1 MAEYSFVKHTDVPD
15 RVSQVTDLSLDAF
28 SEMDATPCF
37 DIAYTEWFL
46 QRPGCEPERCV
57 AALKDEQMV
66 SMALVTLHDMRL
78 GGRLLRCGVIDS
90 VATHPSHR
98 EKGLAHR
105 LMEEAH
111 EVLREGGA
119 DAAVVYTDPQRPSY
133 LLFQGMGYINRAF
146 FRLMRGD
153 SPKPQIDMDVHEA
166 TPAEYGRIIELLDD
180 FYSSH
185 EGFVPVTEKLWS
197 WRKIDRAPVSEV
209 EVLVAEAGDEIAAV
223 CTGHQAVPLQ
233 AQPRPLTT
241 ISDLAWRPGYCD
253 PKEAL
258 KSMLAAAPQQ
268 GFVTMADITDETSAV
283 YEAAG
288 FEKRNGHVAMVL
300 PLSDAGRE
308 ALHTDPVP
316 WYPMVESVIAV

>member
-1 MAEYSFVKHTDVPD
+1 MAQYSFVKHTDVPD

-46 QRPGCEPERCV
+46 ERPGCEPERCV
-57 AALKDEQMV
+57 AALKGEQMV
-66 SMALVTLHDMRL
+66 SMALVTLQQMRL
-78 GGRLLRCGVIDS
+78 GERMLRCGIIDS
-90 VATHPSHR
+90 VATHPAHR
-98 EKGLAHR
+98 EQGLAHR
-105 LMEEAH
+105 LMGEAH
-111 EVLREGGA
+111 EVLRESGA
-119 DAAVVYTDPQRPSY
+119 DAAVVYTDPQRPAY
-133 LLFQGMGYINRAF
+133 LLFQGMGYINRAY
-146 FRLMRGD
+146 FRLMRGH
-153 SPKPQIDMDVHEA
+153 SPEPEIAMEVHEA
-166 TPAEYGRIIELLDD
+166 TPDEHGRIIELLDD
-180 FYSSH
+180 FYSSR

-241 ISDLAWRPGYCD
+241 ISDLAWRPGHCD
-253 PKEAL
+253 PAEAL

-268 GFVTMADITDETSAV
+268 GFVTMADITDQIFPV

-288 FEKRNGHVAMVL
+288 FDKKSGHVAMVL
-300 PLSDAGRE
+300 PLSETGRE
-308 ALHTDPVP
+308 ALETDPVP